1 VSEESRDEVSEP
13 PGSAYPSKEF
23 GKTPPP
29 EDGSVVACPSCVSGR
44 RRIGIFRRIACPD
57 CLGSGV
63 QGYGHAALRVFEE
76 WLNDLPPK
84 RDEASE

>member
-1 VSEESRDEVSEP
+1 VSEESRDELSESV
-13 PGSAYPSKEF
+13 GSAYPSKEF

-29 EDGSVVACPSCVSGR
+29 EDGSIVPCPSCVRGR

-63 QGYGHAALRVFEE
+63 QGYGFIALQVFEE
-76 WLNDLPPK
+76 WVEGLPSK
-84 RDEASE
+84 RDGAGE